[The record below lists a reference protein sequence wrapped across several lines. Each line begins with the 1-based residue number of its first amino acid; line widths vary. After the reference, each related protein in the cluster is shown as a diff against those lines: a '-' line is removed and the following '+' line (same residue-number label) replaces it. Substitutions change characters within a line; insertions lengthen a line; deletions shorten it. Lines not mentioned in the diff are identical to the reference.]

1 MIRRPPRSTRTD
13 TLFPYTTRF
22 RSDVEIAG
30 CGATT
35 KRALRDREGQAVHD
49 AHERDDAAGFAIEAD
64 GFANTAHRTPIGA
77 DAAATGG
84 QPDVFVPG
92 VDNAVKAVVDG
103 IEIAADRD
111 RRSTR
116 LNSGH

>member
-1 MIRRPPRSTRTD
+1 MG
-13 TLFPYTTRF
+13 
-22 RSDVEIAG
+22 DVEIAG

-92 VDNAVKAVVDG
+92 VDNAVKAVVAG
-103 IEIAADRD
+103 IEIAADRSAASGAALWTT
-111 RRSTR
+111 RRCR
-116 LNSGH
+116 H